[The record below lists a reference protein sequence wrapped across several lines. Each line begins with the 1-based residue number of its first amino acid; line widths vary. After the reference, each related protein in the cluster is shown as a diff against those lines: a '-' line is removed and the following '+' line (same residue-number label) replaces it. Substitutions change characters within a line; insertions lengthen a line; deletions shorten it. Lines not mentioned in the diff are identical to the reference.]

1 MQSASASQAL
11 KTAGAVGLGI
21 GFVGITASASDDH
34 TPAQN
39 NPWDHGTLFGSYDH
53 ARYLPTH
60 LLLSFHIFFIF
71 TFGTIFSNTLKSSRK
86 LV

>member
-34 TPAQN
+34 TPAQD
-39 NPWDHGTLFGSYDH
+39 NPWGHGTLFGSYDH
-53 ARYLPTH
+53 ARCVLTC
-60 LLLSFHIFFIF
+60 LI
-71 TFGTIFSNTLKSSRK
+71 
-86 LV
+86 